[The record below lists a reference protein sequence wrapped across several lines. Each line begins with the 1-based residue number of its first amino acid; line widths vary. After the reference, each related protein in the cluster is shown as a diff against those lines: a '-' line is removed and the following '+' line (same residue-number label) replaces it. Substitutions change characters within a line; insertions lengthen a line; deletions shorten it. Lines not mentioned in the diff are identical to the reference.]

1 LTSTRNKWSIQ
12 DYKKEEDLLQI
23 DSIYAKAGTMAQ
35 NHQLSSSVIL
45 ATISLFLILAEPLHC
60 SPMPDDLVDVVNT
73 VDRSLVQITI
83 DDSGT
88 FGSGFLYRDRHTV
101 ITNRHVVEELDI
113 NSTLSVRPIV
123 KKDRGLADL
132 GPPVTGVVRF
142 MHPRFDLAVIELVDP
157 IVKSIPLV
165 SADQKGFAPRGLAVM
180 VHGFPDTIS
189 PTVSRGI
196 VAGHHYSFLD
206 DTTYYLLDAAISDGS
221 SGGAVTDSNGK
232 LLGVATA
239 ASIVEIGFSWTW
251 AIPISIVDDIF
262 IGNKGV
268 SSIPKVKTVQQLAQ
282 QLQDATDAKGNT
294 IVTLGI
300 ILNEIANT
308 RATQKVLVAD
318 SHEFIK
324 LGLALVTVKTK
335 QDMKLLSDTLLRA
348 EIHRFNRFSNMG
360 IRGDESIS
368 DWSTVISDDLWEA
381 TSWIGAI
388 QSVLTSKKSTDR
400 LSWHSFA
407 LLPLADALDQSAEI
421 KELTIACEK
430 IKAWDS
436 ADKLEFKEIDR
447 EEYIAIN
454 SILRSVSYLL
464 DLSLFQGLPPEEQ
477 LDGASTETA
486 MNISKFESA
495 IINALE
501 IWKQLP
507 VECRGET
514 DTAEDV
520 RNDLF
525 QQGYRIIS
533 NRIEDIS
540 IPANTF
546 EERYMKVEEYS
557 RERAIAVLAESKDGA
572 DIDIFILDPDGNVAW
587 SDEAEDA
594 FPYAEIDCSIMGK
607 WTIRIFNNSNSKTS
621 ALLEIWS
628 LE

>member
-1 LTSTRNKWSIQ
+1 
-12 DYKKEEDLLQI
+12 
-23 DSIYAKAGTMAQ
+23 
-35 NHQLSSSVIL
+35 
-45 ATISLFLILAEPLHC
+45 
-60 SPMPDDLVDVVNT
+60 
-73 VDRSLVQITI
+73 
-83 DDSGT
+83 
-88 FGSGFLYRDRHTV
+88 
-101 ITNRHVVEELDI
+101 
-113 NSTLSVRPIV
+113 
-123 KKDRGLADL
+123 
-132 GPPVTGVVRF
+132 
-142 MHPRFDLAVIELVDP
+142 
-157 IVKSIPLV
+157 
-165 SADQKGFAPRGLAVM
+165 
-180 VHGFPDTIS
+180 
-189 PTVSRGI
+189 
-196 VAGHHYSFLD
+196 
-206 DTTYYLLDAAISDGS
+206 
-221 SGGAVTDSNGK
+221 
-232 LLGVATA
+232 
-239 ASIVEIGFSWTW
+239 
-251 AIPISIVDDIF
+251 
-262 IGNKGV
+262 V

>member
-1 LTSTRNKWSIQ
+1 MFRTN
-12 DYKKEEDLLQI
+12 
-23 DSIYAKAGTMAQ
+23 AKAGTMAQ
-35 NHQLSSSVIL
+35 NHQLISSVIL

-60 SPMPDDLVDVVNT
+60 SPIPDDLVEVVNT
-73 VDRSLVQITI
+73 VDRSLVQITTG
-83 DDSGT
+83 DRGT
-88 FGSGFLYRDRHTV
+88 HGSGFLYRDRHTV

-113 NSTLSVRPIV
+113 NSTLSVRPTV
-123 KKDRGLADL
+123 KNDNGLTEL
-132 GPPVTGVVRF
+132 GSPVTGVVRF

-157 IVKSIPLV
+157 IVESLPLI
-165 SADQKGFAPRGLAVM
+165 SADQNGFAPRGLAVM
-180 VHGFPDTIS
+180 VHGFPDTLS
-189 PTVSRGI
+189 PTVSKGI
-196 VAGHHYSFLD
+196 VAGHTYSLHD
-206 DTTYYLLDAAISDGS
+206 DTTYYLLDAAISGGS

-239 ASIVEIGFSWTW
+239 ASSVEIGFSWTW

-282 QLQDATDAKGNT
+282 QLRDVADAKGGT
-294 IVTLGI
+294 IVAFGN
-300 ILNEIANT
+300 ILNEITNT

-324 LGLALVTVKTK
+324 LGLTTVTVKTK

-348 EIHRFNRFSNMG
+348 EIHRFNQFSNMD

-381 TSWIGAI
+381 TRWTGAI
-388 QSVLTSKKSTDR
+388 ESVLTSKKSTDR
-400 LSWHSFA
+400 LSWQSFA
-407 LLPLADALDQSAEI
+407 LLPLADALDQSAGI

-436 ADKLEFKEIDR
+436 AGYIEAKEIDR
-447 EEYIAIN
+447 EEYIAIK
-454 SILRSVSYLL
+454 SIIRSVSHLIS
-464 DLSLFQGLPPEEQ
+464 LSLEQELPPEEQ
-477 LDGASTETA
+477 LDEAPTETA
-486 MNISKFESA
+486 MHFSNFESA
-495 IINALE
+495 LNIAHEKWN
-501 IWKQLP
+501 QLP
-507 VECRGET
+507 VECRNEI
-514 DTAEDV
+514 DTAEDL

-533 NRIEDIS
+533 NRVENIS
-540 IPANTF
+540 IPATSF
-546 EERYMKVEEYS
+546 EERHFKVAEFS

-572 DIDIFILDPDGNVAW
+572 DIDLILFDPNGNNAAR
-587 SDEAEDA
+587 DKAEDA
-594 FPYAEIDCSIMGK
+594 FPIANIDCSIAGE
-607 WTIRIFNNSNSKTS
+607 WIIRIFNNSSSNTS

>member
-1 LTSTRNKWSIQ
+1 
-12 DYKKEEDLLQI
+12 
-23 DSIYAKAGTMAQ
+23 MAQ
-35 NHQLSSSVIL
+35 NHQLISSVIL

-60 SPMPDDLVDVVNT
+60 SPIPDDLVDVVNT

-83 DDSGT
+83 GDSET
-88 FGSGFLYRDRHTV
+88 YGSGFLYRDRHTI

-113 NSTLSVRPIV
+113 NSTLSVRPTV
-123 KKDRGLADL
+123 KNKSGLTEL
-132 GPPVTGVVRF
+132 GSPVTGIVRF

-157 IVKSIPLV
+157 IVESLTLI
-165 SADQKGFAPRGLAVM
+165 SADQKGYAPRGLAVM
-180 VHGFPDTIS
+180 VHGFPGTLS

-196 VAGHHYSFLD
+196 VAGHHYSLHD

-262 IGNKGV
+262 IGNRGV

-282 QLQDATDAKGNT
+282 QLRDVADAKGDT
-294 IVTLGI
+294 IVALGN
-300 ILNEIANT
+300 ILNEITNT

-324 LGLALVTVKTK
+324 LGLTTVTVKTK

-348 EIHRFNRFSNMG
+348 EIHRFNQFSNMD

-381 TSWIGAI
+381 TRWTGAI
-388 QSVLTSKKSTDR
+388 QGVLTSKKPTDR
-400 LSWHSFA
+400 MSWHSFA
-407 LLPLADALDQSAEI
+407 LFPLADALTQSADI
-421 KELTIACEK
+421 KELTMACEK
-430 IKAWDS
+430 IKAWAS
-436 ADKLEFKEIDR
+436 ADELEFKEIDR

-454 SILRSVSYLL
+454 SIIRSVRYLI
-464 DLSLFQGLPPEEQ
+464 DLSLEQELPPEEK
-477 LDGASTETA
+477 LEDASKETA
-486 MNISKFESA
+486 MNFSNFESA
-495 IINALE
+495 LDIALE
-501 IWKQLP
+501 NWGQLP
-507 VECRGET
+507 VECRNES
-514 DTAEDV
+514 DTAEDL
-520 RNDLF
+520 RNSLF

-533 NRIEDIS
+533 NRVENIT
-540 IPANTF
+540 IPATSF
-546 EERYMKVEEYS
+546 EERHFIVAEFS
-557 RERAIAVLAESKDGA
+557 RERAIAVLAESKNGA
-572 DIDIFILDPDGNVAW
+572 DIDLILFDPNGNIAS

-594 FPYAEIDCSIMGK
+594 FPIANIDCSIAGE
-607 WTIRIFNNSNSKTS
+607 WIIRIFNNSSSNTS